1 MRTRLPLKSTLLL
14 ACLLGLPIVA
24 FWVGGRFHELRRV
37 GKDHRSD
44 SKLSQ
49 LKCAL
54 LAYHD
59 EYGAFPPTKHRSGH
73 DGPMHSW
80 RVLLVPH
87 TSEYY
92 RKRYAQYDFSQEW
105 NSPDNLRALD
115 GMPCFSYFSLNGDN
129 ETANYLTVALATS
142 GLRRDH

>member
-1 MRTRLPLKSTLLL
+1 MVQCT
-14 ACLLGLPIVA
+14 V
-24 FWVGGRFHELRRV
+24 V
-37 GKDHRSD
+37 
-44 SKLSQ
+44 
-49 LKCAL
+49 
-54 LAYHD
+54 
-59 EYGAFPPTKHRSGH
+59 
-73 DGPMHSW
+73 

-129 ETANYLTVALATS
+129 ETANYLAVGAGDKWPS
-142 GLRRDH
+142 KGPLRSLLVTRGKDRFLVVEYSDSEIHWMEPKY